1 MNSAPPPQ
9 ATSLPRAASGH
20 GFGTAPVF
28 LASVSTIL
36 GAVMFLRFGYAV
48 GNLGLAGA
56 ILLILIGHLV
66 TIPTAMAIAE
76 IATNRRVEGGGEYYI
91 ISRSFGTTIG
101 GAIGISLYL
110 SQAVSIAFYMIAFAE
125 AFVPLLAWVEQNYGY
140 GWPSD
145 ARAIS
150 LPATVL
156 LVALI
161 LKKGAAMGVRT
172 LWVVSGILTV
182 SLALFFLGQG
192 NIEHAQGIPL
202 GATVDNPNSFVLV
215 FAICFPAFTGMTA
228 GVGLS
233 GDLRNPR
240 RSIPLGPLL
249 GTVVGMVI
257 YILLVIK
264 LAASATPQDLD
275 TDQLIM
281 SRIALWGPMIPI
293 GLAAAT
299 ISSAIGS
306 ILIAPRTLQALARD
320 GVLPSSKL
328 NAILS
333 SGRGEQ
339 GEPVN
344 ATLASAALALV
355 FVLLGDVDFV
365 AQIISMFFMVTYG
378 ALCTVSFLEHFAGNP
393 SYRPSFRSR
402 WYISLLGAFMC
413 FMMMFQMSP
422 GYAVLALLVMF
433 GIYGGLRYQR
443 KGERDLSAIF
453 EGVMFQ
459 LTRRLQIVLQKSRA
473 GSRIRDWRPS
483 VIAVTRHSMDRL
495 DHFDLLRWICH
506 RHGFG
511 QFIQYIEGRV
521 SADSEVYSRVVSEKL
536 IQRTEASQAGV
547 FVDSIIAESFE
558 TALAQVVQLPG
569 ISGLPNNTVLLEFS
583 RSHTDEVG
591 EVAAG
596 AKLATPLGFNVCI
609 LRSSEIRFGY
619 RKRIHIWLT
628 KDDFNNAALM
638 ILLAYI
644 ILGHPEWR
652 QAEISIFA
660 CYPAETM
667 EKELATLHDMITE
680 GRLPIAEHN
689 LTPVRFDD
697 QPSFERACDK
707 SSSDADLVIMGFTY
721 SDIASD
727 AKQFLLSHLEL
738 NEVLFVNANE
748 QISIS

>member
-1 MNSAPPPQ
+1 MNPASTVQ
-9 ATSLPRAASGH
+9 AASLPRAAGGH

-28 LASVSTIL
+28 LASISTIL

-76 IATNRRVEGGGEYYI
+76 IATNRRVEGGGEYFI

-110 SQAVSIAFYMIAFAE
+110 SQAVSIAFYMIALAE
-125 AFVPLLAWVEQNYGY
+125 AFGPVLAWVQQDY
-140 GWPSD
+140 GWSLDP
-145 ARAIS
+145 RAVS
-150 LPATVL
+150 LLGTLL
-156 LVALI
+156 LVLLI

-172 LWVVSGILTV
+172 LWVVSAILAV
-182 SLALFFLGQG
+182 SLTLFFFGQG
-192 NIEHAQGIPL
+192 NIEHEQGIPL
-202 GATVDNPNSFVLV
+202 GAAVDNPDAFVLV

-240 RSIPLGPLL
+240 RSIPLGTLA
-249 GTVVGMVI
+249 GTVAGMVV
-257 YILLVIK
+257 YILLVVK

-275 TDQLIM
+275 ADQLIM
-281 SRIALWGPMIPI
+281 SRVALWGPIIPI

-320 GVLPSSKL
+320 KVLPSSRL
-328 NAILS
+328 NAVLS
-333 SGRGEQ
+333 RGRGKE

-344 ATLASAALALV
+344 ATLASAAIALV
-355 FVLLGDVDFV
+355 FVLLGDVNFV
-365 AQIISMFFMVTYG
+365 AKIISMFFMVTYG

-402 WYISLLGAFMC
+402 WYVSLLGAFMC
-413 FMMMFQMSP
+413 FMMMFQMAP
-422 GYAVLALLVMF
+422 GYALLALLIMF
-433 GIYGGLRYQR
+433 GIYWDLRYQR
-443 KGERDLSAIF
+443 QGERDLSAIL

-459 LTRRLQIVLQKSRA
+459 LTRRLQIKLQKSRA
-473 GSRIRDWRPS
+473 GTRVSDWRPS

-521 SADSEVYSRVVSEKL
+521 SVDSEVYSRVISEKL
-536 IQRTEASQAGV
+536 IQRTEASHAGV
-547 FVDSIIAESFE
+547 FVDSIVAESFGG
-558 TALAQVVQLPG
+558 ALAQAVQMPG
-569 ISGLPNNTVLLEFS
+569 ISGLPNNTVLFEFS
-583 RSHTDEVG
+583 RNHTGEIG
-591 EVAAG
+591 EVADG
-596 AKLATPLGFNVCI
+596 AKLAAPLGFNVCI

-619 RKRIHIWLT
+619 RGRIHIWLT
-628 KDDFNNAALM
+628 KDDFNNAPLM

-660 CYPAETM
+660 CYPAGTM
-667 EKELATLHDMITE
+667 EKELATLHNMIAE
-680 GRLPIAEHN
+680 GRLPIAKHN
-689 LTPVRFDD
+689 LNPVRFDD
-697 QPSFERACDK
+697 QLSFERACDK
-707 SSSDADLVIMGFTY
+707 SSRDADLVIMGFVY
-721 SDIASD
+721 ADISSD
-727 AKQFLLSHLEL
+727 AKQFLLSHIEL
-738 NEVLFVNANE
+738 SEVLFVNANE